1 MLVEF
6 FGIPRERTGV
16 AELELHAGTLGEVC
30 GALAARFPS
39 LSGLVTA
46 EGLHPTIAASL
57 NGDVF
62 IRDLTTTL
70 AAGDRLLILSA
81 DAGG

>member
-6 FGIPRERTGV
+6 FGIPRERAGV
-16 AELELHAGTLGEVC
+16 SEVELHAGTLGEVC
-30 GALAARFPS
+30 GMLAVRFPA
-39 LSGLVTA
+39 LNGLVTV
-46 EGLHPTIAASL
+46 EGLHPTIAASV
-57 NGDVF
+57 NGDLFV
-62 IRDLTTTL
+62 RDIDTTL